1 MMSSTAASGNDKAD
15 SYKVGKAQIPSSS
28 HGYHHMNRQI
38 TDWDDQIS
46 NKAAAKSVNFDN
58 DSSERGDISNTV
70 GVKGC
75 HCHCSCPGATPQD
88 VKVNNKL
95 SHAEIK
101 ELLRK
106 EMGYDSDHPDTVQK
120 RTDYIS
126 FEEFFMATA
135 VLSSLRSK
143 DPHHPCGCC
152 IVDDRNRII
161 GIGYNGFPMNC
172 SDDVLPWVEP
182 SKSVPFLH
190 TYEPYL
196 VHAEINAILCSGDVR
211 GARLYV
217 SGNIPCSDCAKTII
231 QAGISEVI
239 YQENSMDNGDN
250 AKSKTASEVM
260 FKMTGIKL
268 RAFAASTEEMRLTY
282 PVSEEA
288 QISQEERKGND
299 DESILEQHRDIM
311 RKEAD
316 LDVTVSTKRDTFLSW
331 DDYFLFLAHLT
342 ARRSKDPNTQVG
354 ACLVL
359 NKRIVGLGYNGFP
372 VGCSDDLLPWGRQ
385 GESELHTKYPF
396 VCHAEV
402 NAIMNRIFPN
412 IRGASLYVALF
423 PCNSCAKYI
432 IQAGIR
438 EVVYLEDKYRD
449 TDGCRA
455 SRIMFEM
462 AGIKL
467 RQHTPAPKSL
477 LLHLNRTTNNNHL

>member
-1 MMSSTAASGNDKAD
+1 MSSTAASGSLKPDD
-15 SYKVGKAQIPSSS
+15 SFGVDTAQTLSSV
-28 HGYHHMNRQI
+28 HKDYHINHQM
-38 TDWDDQIS
+38 TDGDDQVSITP
-46 NKAAAKSVNFDN
+46 AAKRVKFGSH
-58 DSSERGDISNTV
+58 DSSESSTV
-70 GVKGC
+70 TPHGVKY
-75 HCHCSCPGATPQD
+75 CSCSCSDTTPRD
-88 VKVNNKL
+88 AKDNNNKL
-95 SHAEIK
+95 RHAEIK
-101 ELLRK
+101 ELLRR
-106 EMGYDSDHPDTVQK
+106 ETGYDSDHPDAMQK
-120 RTDYIS
+120 RKDYIS

-152 IVDDRNRII
+152 IVDARNRII

-182 SKSVPFLH
+182 SKNVPFLH

-217 SGNIPCSDCAKTII
+217 SGDIPCSDCAKTII

-239 YQENSMDNGDN
+239 YKEYSMENRGNSE
-250 AKSKTASEVM
+250 SKTASEVM
-260 FKMTGIKL
+260 FKMAGIKL
-268 RAFAASTEEMRLTY
+268 RAFAASAEEMRLTC
-282 PVSEEA
+282 PVNDEA
-288 QISQEERKGND
+288 QSSKEELKRKGGD
-299 DESILEQHRDIM
+299 LILEHHRDIM
-311 RKEAD
+311 RKEAN
-316 LDVTVSTKRDTFLSW
+316 LDVSVSTKRDDVLSW
-331 DDYFLFLAHLT
+331 DDYFLFLAQLT

-372 VGCSDDLLPWGRQ
+372 VGCSDDLLPWARQ

-455 SRIMFEM
+455 SRIMFQM
-462 AGIKL
+462 AGIQL
-467 RQHTPAPKSL
+467 RQHTPVKKSL
-477 LLHLNRTTNNNHL
+477 LLQLNRTTNNNDP